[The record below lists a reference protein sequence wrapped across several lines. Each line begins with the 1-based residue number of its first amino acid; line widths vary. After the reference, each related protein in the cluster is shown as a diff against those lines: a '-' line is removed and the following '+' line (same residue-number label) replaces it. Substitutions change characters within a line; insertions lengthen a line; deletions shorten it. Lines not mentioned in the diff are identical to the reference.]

1 VGSSAS
7 NAGFAGLMTP
17 TGLMLL
23 VFFFLLLI
31 AIISFGAAW
40 FKTGEA
46 KAREERQRVK
56 EMMAEQKR
64 NAQP

>member
-1 VGSSAS
+1 
-7 NAGFAGLMTP
+7 MTP

-23 VFFFLLLI
+23 VFFFLLLV

-40 FKTGEA
+40 IKTGEA
-46 KAREERQRVK
+46 KAREERRRLK
-56 EMMAEQKR
+56 EMVAERKR